1 MALNAACDVVES
13 HESLESWNS
22 MQPDAL
28 RTLEQADV
36 ADLER
41 AAHHCALRDEDA
53 DWLSLWARRAFG
65 ADRTIEHRKNRNTLA
80 KYHIRV
86 IYLECRQGMG
96 QPAPPQ

>member
-1 MALNAACDVVES
+1 MNAACDVVES
-13 HESLESWNS
+13 HESPESWNS

-53 DWLSLWARRAFG
+53 DWLSLWARKALG
-65 ADRTIEHRKNRNTLA
+65 ADRRGKTLKA
-80 KYHIRV
+80 LANPDEPGIA
-86 IYLECRQGMG
+86 EEE
-96 QPAPPQ
+96 